1 LRTTIGSAY
10 YCDRVPH
17 EDAVVVHL
25 LNRAG
30 AISLGKASLSEFA
43 THPSGRNE
51 FYGDVRNPLDIQR
64 AAGGSSGGTA
74 AAIAAGFCLGGT
86 GTDTGG
92 SIRIPA
98 SWCGIVGL
106 RPTYGLV
113 SRSGVHARAYS
124 LDVCGPMAPDVT
136 SCALLLDGML
146 ARDTIANVEEPATAV
161 YGKGLG
167 DKVAKLRVG
176 VIDDYTY
183 RDVDSDV
190 ARGVQRASD
199 AFKDLGAMVQVVQ
212 VPLLVCTLALEP
224 LMRILLYE
232 FNQILGAKYWQ
243 TEHRDVMFGQYVRDN
258 LAAGTAVSAAVYE
271 QAISERPRHIAAF
284 REVFQ
289 SLDILLTPAVPMSAP
304 LLETD
309 DSKVWE
315 RTRRYTLPFSYL
327 GVPAISI
334 PVNDGGMPIGIQLV
348 ADQMQDRFLLRAA
361 YQLEQALSPRAARA

>member
-1 LRTTIGSAY
+1 
-10 YCDRVPH
+10 
-17 EDAVVVHL
+17 
-25 LNRAG
+25 
-30 AISLGKASLSEFA
+30 
-43 THPSGRNE
+43 
-51 FYGDVRNPLDIQR
+51 
-64 AAGGSSGGTA
+64 
-74 AAIAAGFCLGGT
+74 
-86 GTDTGG
+86 
-92 SIRIPA
+92 
-98 SWCGIVGL
+98 
-106 RPTYGLV
+106 
-113 SRSGVHARAYS
+113 
-124 LDVCGPMAPDVT
+124 
-136 SCALLLDGML
+136 
-146 ARDTIANVEEPATAV
+146 
-161 YGKGLG
+161 
-167 DKVAKLRVG
+167 
-176 VIDDYTY
+176 
-183 RDVDSDV
+183 V